1 MRIRK
6 LIGIFK
12 DELGWKIIKEF
23 CALKAKTYVY
33 LMDNDIETKKDKKV
47 KMCVIK
53 RRIAWKL

>member
-1 MRIRK
+1 M
-6 LIGIFK
+6 FK

-47 KMCVIK
+47 KRFVIK
-53 RRIAWKL
+53 RRIAWKV